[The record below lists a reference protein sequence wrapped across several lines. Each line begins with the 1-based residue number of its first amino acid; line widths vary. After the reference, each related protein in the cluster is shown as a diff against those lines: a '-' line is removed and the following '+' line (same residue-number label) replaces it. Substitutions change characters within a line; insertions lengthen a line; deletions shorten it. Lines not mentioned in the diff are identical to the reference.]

1 MIIQVLRERLIPH
14 NIPNPNEAA
23 LIQRK
28 KGANTPTRGSLLTA
42 STTKDSDNMQK
53 DMAMTIKGYT
63 PFDEMTANGMTAMR
77 RNRERICSFK
87 VCGV

>member
-23 LIQRK
+23 LIKRY
-28 KGANTPTRGSLLTA
+28 KGENTPISGSFLVA
-42 STTKDSDNMQK
+42 NIIKGSDITQK